1 MVAYTE
7 IDRICTSIRT
17 TLVGAT
23 CLFYVD
29 TEDGVSKAP
38 TILDKDE
45 DPAVIAD
52 SPAGLPAVLVMPLGD
67 RPDSIN
73 YSMGSSD
80 WEHQFNVVIVG
91 YYRTST
97 PETQGEDIFADIAAE
112 RKRAYDCAELFK
124 GSGAFFTPGVIY
136 RSKLELGYFEMV
148 DYVIYKFIITLSIKL
163 YEV

>member
-7 IDRICTSIRT
+7 VNRICASIRA
-17 TLVGAT
+17 TLLAAS
-23 CLFYVD
+23 CLAVTD
-29 TEDGVSKAP
+29 EDGNTKLP

-52 SPAGLPAVLVMPLGD
+52 SPAGLSAVLVIPIGD
-67 RPDSIN
+67 KEDSIT

-80 WEHQFNVVIVG
+80 WEHQFNVAIVG
-91 YYRTST
+91 YYRTSN
-97 PETQGEDIFADIAAE
+97 PETMGEDIFSDIAVE

-124 GSGAFFTPGVIY
+124 GSGAYFTPGVIY
-136 RSKLELGYFEMV
+136 RSRLELGYFEMV
-148 DYVIYKFIITLSIKL
+148 DYVIYKFVITLSIKL

>member
-1 MVAYTE
+1 MVSYTE

-17 TLVGAT
+17 TLSNAM
-23 CLFYVD
+23 CLTIQD
-29 TEDGVSKAP
+29 TDGTTKHP

-52 SPAGLPAVLVMPLGD
+52 SPAGLPAVLVIPIGD
-67 RPDSIN
+67 KQDSIN

-91 YYRTST
+91 YYRTSN
-97 PETQGEDIFADIAAE
+97 PEMQGEDIFADIAAE

-124 GSGAFFTPGVIY
+124 GAGAFFTPGVIY
-136 RSKLELGYFEMV
+136 RDRLELGYFEMV

>member
-7 IDRICTSIRT
+7 VNRICASIRA
-17 TLVGAT
+17 TLLAAS
-23 CLFYVD
+23 CLAITD
-29 TEDGVSKAP
+29 EEGNTKLP

-52 SPAGLPAVLVMPLGD
+52 SPAGLPAIVVIPIGD
-67 RPDSIN
+67 REDSIT
-73 YSMGSSD
+73 YSMGSAD

-97 PETQGEDIFADIAAE
+97 PLTQGEDIFDDIAVE

-124 GSGAFFTPGVIY
+124 GSGAYFTPGVIY
-136 RSKLELGYFEMV
+136 RDRLELGYFEMV
-148 DYVIYKFIITLSIKL
+148 DYVIYKFLITLSIKL